1 MAQFLA
7 PEQLETSSG
16 SPLSGGK
23 KHVYAVG
30 TTTALSLFSDD
41 TLSTP
46 AANPIVADSSGAF
59 AGVFLAETQCKQLV
73 TTSADVTVFSRA
85 VFYTVG
91 VSNVL
96 AADDV
101 SYSGATSGLAS
112 EDVQA
117 AIDEVVALQ
126 ATSQAWTSAS
136 DGPIA
141 TGTSTNAGAAAGP
154 LVEMYRNSASP
165 ANSDVVGGLRI
176 TGKNASAV
184 KTTLAQ
190 VHGVIIDTTNASE
203 DAKVVVQTVVAGALA
218 DRVHI
223 GAGAWM
229 DGATGGDP
237 GAGNINATEVRQ
249 AGSAIRPLISG
260 TVQATTSG
268 TSIDFSSIPSWA
280 KRVNVL
286 FGGVSTNGG
295 DEFLV
300 QIGDSGGIETTGYV
314 SAGSESGGNDNSTAG
329 FIATVAYSSANT
341 VSGRMSIEL
350 ADPATNLWV
359 ASGSIGI
366 GVSHGA
372 ATGGHKALSA
382 ALDRVRITTTGG
394 VNTFDAG
401 SINISYE

>member
-1 MAQFLA
+1 MAQFIA
-7 PEQLETSSG
+7 PEQLENSSG

-23 KHVYAVG
+23 KYVYAVG

-59 AGVFLAETQCKQLV
+59 AGVFLAETECKQLV

-141 TGTSTNAGAAAGP
+141 TGTSTNAGAAVGP

-165 ANSDVVGGLRI
+165 ANSDVIGGMRL

-184 KTTLAQ
+184 KTTY
-190 VHGVIIDTTNASE
+190 VETHGVITDTTNGSE
-203 DAKVVVQTVVAGALA
+203 DGEYHIVTRTNGADSTATKFAAGTVDAANGFFSGGNRISGAPDAVLEDQKATNTAGGTFTSGAWQTRDLNTEVRDTFGVISLSSNQFTPTVNGWVEWTAPGVACDSHKTRLFNVTDTTVAGVGTSSIAPSAPGDDGETLSVGGAAVVAGKAY
-218 DRVHI
+218 RIEH
-223 GAGAWM
+223 
-229 DGATGGDP
+229 
-237 GAGNINATEVRQ
+237 RC
-249 AGSAIRPLISG
+249 G
-260 TVQATTSG
+260 TT
-268 TSIDFSSIPSWA
+268 
-280 KRVNVL
+280 K
-286 FGGVSTNGG
+286 STNGFG
-295 DEFLV
+295 QPSNL
-300 QIGDSGGIETTGYV
+300 STTEVY
-314 SAGSESGGNDNSTAG
+314 T
-329 FIATVAYSSANT
+329 
-341 VSGRMSIEL
+341 
-350 ADPATNLWV
+350 
-359 ASGSIGI
+359 
-366 GVSHGA
+366 
-372 ATGGHKALSA
+372 
-382 ALDRVRITTTGG
+382 RVKYWR
-394 VNTFDAG
+394 A
-401 SINISYE
+401 